1 MEGTSQAIAGHAVF
15 ETAIGFIGIA
25 WSEAGL
31 TRLCLPQRSRDAVER
46 RLLRH
51 AGNAASS
58 ARPQWVAELIA
69 SIKAYAAGED
79 VDFSGVPVDLTGV
92 DDFRLAIYDAA
103 RKLAFGET
111 TTYGELAR
119 RAGHAGLARETGAA
133 LGANPV
139 PLVIPCHRILA
150 AGGKIGGF
158 SAPGGSTTKEK
169 MLAIEGVRV
178 GPPPG
183 SLLDFEAGIASPE
196 RCAGGNAGLFPR
208 ACTCR
213 RCRSWYR
220 RSAPK
225 RVP

>member
-1 MEGTSQAIAGHAVF
+1 MEDTFQAIAGHAVF

-58 ARPQWVAELIA
+58 ARPQWIAELIA
-69 SIKAYAAGED
+69 SIKAHAAGED
-79 VDFSGVPVDLTGV
+79 VDFSGGPVDLTGV

-111 TTYGELAR
+111 TTYGELAK

-178 GPPPG
+178 GPPPPAQVSFG
-183 SLLDFEAGIASPE
+183 F
-196 RCAGGNAGLFPR
+196 
-208 ACTCR
+208 
-213 RCRSWYR
+213 
-220 RSAPK
+220 
-225 RVP
+225 